1 VDIVVTIP
9 DGDVANL
16 QAYSQKRLAIQYP
29 GWDTTAL
36 DTIQIMLDDFAEN
49 QRYEANIS
57 VARWA
62 VYEAS
67 TDEERIAAQQAEN
80 AARDAKLAMEA
91 GRVASRVS
99 L

>member
-9 DGDVANL
+9 AGDVADL
-16 QAYSQKRLAIQYP
+16 QAYAAKRLAILYP
-29 GWDTTAL
+29 QWDTTGMDVL
-36 DTIQIMLDDFAEN
+36 QIFLDDFAED
-49 QRYEANIS
+49 QWLEAHIS

-91 GRVASRVS
+91 SRAASRVS
-99 L
+99 A